1 MIIIGITGGSGCGKT
16 TVSGFLTKN
25 GVDVIDCDL
34 VARKIVEP
42 DMPALDEIKDY
53 FGAMYINEDGTLN
66 RKKLASVVFNSPEKL
81 LKLNEITH
89 KYVKKYIDSYI
100 EKSRADFIGI
110 DAAALI
116 ESGIYKQCDYLIS
129 VLSDKKLRKERI
141 MLRDNLSE
149 NEALERINSQKNDE
163 FYIEKSDFLVY
174 NNGNKQEISTRVME
188 ILDEIRSRM

>member
-16 TVSGFLTKN
+16 TVSQLLSKN

-42 DMPALDEIKDY
+42 GEPALDEIKNY
-53 FGAMYINEDGTLN
+53 FGTEYINNDGTLN
-66 RKKLASVVFNSPEKL
+66 RKKLASVVFNSSQKL

-89 KYVKKYIDSYI
+89 KYVKEYIDSYI
-100 EKSRADFIGI
+100 ENSIADFIGI

-116 ESGIYKQCDYLIS
+116 ESGIYEQCDYLIS
-129 VLSDKKLRKERI
+129 VLADKKLRKERI
-141 MLRDNLSE
+141 MLRDNLLE
-149 NEALERINSQKNDE
+149 NEASERINSQKNDE

-174 NNGNKQEISTRVME
+174 NNGNKQEINTRVME
-188 ILDEIRSRM
+188 ILDEIRSRL